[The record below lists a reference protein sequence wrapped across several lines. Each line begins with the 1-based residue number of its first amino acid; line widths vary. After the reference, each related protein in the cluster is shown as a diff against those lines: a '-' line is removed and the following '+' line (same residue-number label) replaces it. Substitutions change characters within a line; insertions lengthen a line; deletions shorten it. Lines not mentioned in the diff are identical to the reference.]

1 MKHSNCKGME
11 ETGKMHAQLR
21 QEMKTQYKNVGTC
34 KVEVILIFNIRREQ
48 MLRSEQEHHDIQKHF
63 INKEQK

>member
-1 MKHSNCKGME
+1 
-11 ETGKMHAQLR
+11 MHAQLR